1 VYYASAIDAAADR
14 VEPFTSLGEPIESE
28 QKVEAMSHLEERME
42 ADLNAIRDWVW
53 KIGEDVEHALRQ
65 AKRTLV
71 IRDPELAY
79 DIILGDYPIN
89 RASRR
94 CDRMCYQFIASY
106 LPGAGVLREIA
117 STLRIN
123 VVLERIGD
131 YAVTI
136 AREALQLKAPL
147 PARYSQRID
156 EAVETAI
163 GLLGESRQAFREGNA
178 ETAIT
183 LMNAAKRLDARMDT
197 VYDDLFEKDASLNRA
212 NRMVIFAVLANIKRI
227 ADQSK
232 NICDQTVFAVTGI
245 TKLPKAYRILFL
257 DRSGSDL
264 GQLAVAIG
272 RQHHP
277 NLIDFNAATPGAS
290 QCVSSRLSSFLRE
303 QGLPEANLDT
313 ERLEELAHDISGFE
327 VLVSV
332 NGKYSEF
339 IDKVPFH
346 TSALNWLVPEGDL
359 REQHDAL
366 FQHVSDLVELIAG
379 PESLRD

>member
-1 VYYASAIDAAADR
+1 VYYARENGAAADR
-14 VEPFTSLGEPIESE
+14 VEPFTSLGGPTESE
-28 QKVEAMSHLEERME
+28 QKVEAMTHLEERME

-53 KIGEDVEHALRQ
+53 KIGEDVENALRQ

-71 IRDPELAY
+71 VRDPELAY

-94 CDRMCYQFIASY
+94 CDRMCHQFIASY

-136 AREALQLKAPL
+136 AREALQLKDPL

-163 GLLGESRQAFREGNA
+163 ELLADSRQAFREGNA

-183 LMNAAKRLDARMDT
+183 LMSAAKRLDARMDT
-197 VYDDLFEKDASLNRA
+197 VYDDLFEKDPSLKRAS
-212 NRMVIFAVLANIKRI
+212 RMVIFAVLANIKRI

-272 RQHHP
+272 RHHHP
-277 NLIDFNAATPGAS
+277 NLIDFNTATPGAA
-290 QCVSSRLSSFLRE
+290 QGVSSRLSAFLKE
-303 QGLPEANLDT
+303 QGLPEARLDT
-313 ERLEELAHDISGFE
+313 ERLEELAHDISSFE

-346 TSALNWLVPEGDL
+346 TSALNWSIPEGGL
-359 REQHDAL
+359 QEQHDAL
-366 FQHVSDLVELIAG
+366 FEHVSDLVELIAG

>member
-1 VYYASAIDAAADR
+1 VKA
-14 VEPFTSLGEPIESE
+14 FTSPGEPIESE

-42 ADLNAIRDWVW
+42 AELNAIRDWVW
-53 KIGEDVEHALRQ
+53 KIGEDVENALRQ

-71 IRDPELAY
+71 VHDPELAY
-79 DIILGDYPIN
+79 GIILGDYPIN

-106 LPGAGVLREIA
+106 LPGAGVLREIT

-136 AREALQLKAPL
+136 AREGLQLKEPL
-147 PARYSQRID
+147 PARFSQRID

-163 GLLGESRQAFREGNA
+163 DLLGESRQAFREGNA

-197 VYDDLFEKDASLNRA
+197 VYDDLFEKDPSLNRA

-257 DRSGSDL
+257 DRPGSDI

-272 RQHHP
+272 RRHHP
-277 NLIDFNAATPGAS
+277 NLIDFTAATPGAT
-290 QCVSSRLSSFLRE
+290 QGVSPRLGRFLHE
-303 QGLPEANLDT
+303 KGLPEAKLDT
-313 ERLEELAHDISGFE
+313 ERLEELAHDISSFE

-332 NGKYSEF
+332 NGRYSEYV
-339 IDKVPFH
+339 DKVPFH
-346 TSALNWLVPEGDL
+346 TSALDWSVPEGSL
-359 REQHDAL
+359 SEQHDAL
-366 FQHVSDLVELIAG
+366 FEQVSELVDLIAG